1 MSAQSEKL
9 SHIGGFGSIKGGC
22 MMKNKF
28 NKKLVWLLIVTLLL
42 CLIPA
47 VYVMAKTVEAQE
59 AKIVFFYVANADGKD
74 VLVRAAPIDEIRGL
88 SHQMPNGQNYGFSYT
103 DNLPTT
109 GYAEAQGFTTD
120 ELIDYLNNYLA
131 TRWPEMGTLTYR
143 GKDRM
148 YFMADDSE
156 GLWTRSHTSEKL
168 NSVERKYVKGLYD
181 GWRMFHD
188 EPTETGGAQ
197 TWEVDDIDELDPA
210 TKEYKETAWAA
221 GEPMPVILSTHSNS
235 GRVLMYHD
243 ETSAGIGRYVDENG
257 GVVRGCLKDAL
268 DYDKALTL
276 YIPTSEHEF
285 MMGKRTAYENFKW
298 IYAIKLKMENP
309 PTTKSKGTVPAAVP
323 TYELKESGGKTL
335 LTVILTSPMEGAT
348 IYYNDGTNPS
358 ENSAQTK
365 YKEPFTIDVTGI
377 DLVANPIKYY
387 TRTVREG
394 YDDLGPQNIYYY
406 QTAPSFQRD
415 SGDGFLGKD
424 LVFKAESS
432 VTSEEWNVWIA
443 QLTKIT
449 LQYPNGTSRD
459 LTTDQY
465 RIDNKNKT
473 ITLSKGLFTTTGT
486 HAMLADATGYATR
499 TATRL
504 MKGMAPKIIMSA
516 DYPMY
521 EDIVLTF
528 DDATQAYQTEITAK
542 IDGKAVADAYLDRSK
557 PGKLTIKA
565 NYFATGALNEP
576 GKYALVL
583 SNINYLPEVQ
593 TITLTITPG
602 TPGIP
607 DLEPECQDGVYLLAD
622 ADNLLWFA
630 EQVNVKGIAD
640 LKGRLTG
647 NINLNSAS
655 WIPIGIDAMVVYSGT
670 FDGNG
675 FQIFGLNINSD
686 DNYQGLFGYV
696 KDATIKNLT
705 VSGQVNG
712 RYCSGGI
719 VGQAMNSTIDNCV
732 NKAAVQSTV
741 NSGGIVGN
749 ALGSSAIQYCSNE
762 GSISGTQ
769 YAGGI
774 CGQTSSTTCVQKC
787 INSGSVNGSNRV
799 GGIAGGNLGIKDGI
813 SVDQCVNHGD
823 VSANGNNVGGISGYV
838 QKPVS
843 SCYNTGTI
851 LGKTSDANTGIGGIA
866 GYVDNSQVT
875 NCYNIGLVSCSADAA
890 ATRIGSIAGIWAS
903 NLTSKGNYYL
913 QSDAVRGIGYCTQE
927 DKAPDATES
936 KIVEQIKALAPIL
949 GDAYVADTDQINGG
963 YPVLAWQSTAVPDE
977 RNVKRLAGDDRYAT
991 AVKVS
996 QAGWATTGTVIL
1008 ARGDDFADA
1017 VAGVPLAHQLNAPIL
1032 LTQTNSIVSATIAEI
1047 TRLKAERVIILGG
1060 PGAISDDVMG
1070 ELEGR
1075 GLVVER
1081 IQGADRYETAVR
1093 IAERLAS
1100 EGAEFDT
1107 AIIAV
1112 GTNFADALA
1121 ASSYAAMRGQPI
1133 LLTDTNYLP
1142 QATKDAIAKLGI
1154 KNTVVCGGPGAVSES
1169 VFAQLPNPK
1178 RVFGN
1183 DRYLTALELAKEF
1196 MPKST
1201 KHVYVATGLNFPDAV
1216 AGGVLAAK
1224 NNSGVLLVQGN
1235 YTEPIQQIQD
1245 YYVEQ
1250 GFTGATMLGGSSVV
1264 SSELEQW
1271 FKDNLR

>member
-28 NKKLVWLLIVTLLL
+28 NKKLVWLLILSLLL
-42 CLIPA
+42 CLVPTTD
-47 VYVMAKTVEAQE
+47 VVAKTVEAQS
-59 AKIVFFYVANADGKD
+59 AKRVFFYVTNADGKD
-74 VLVRAAPIDEIRGL
+74 VLVKDASIEEVKGW
-88 SHQMPNGQNYGFSYT
+88 SHQLSAGLNYGFSYT
-103 DNLPTT
+103 DNFPTT
-109 GYAEAQGFTTD
+109 GYAEAQGFTTA
-120 ELIDYLNNYLA
+120 ELIQKLNAYLGKE
-131 TRWPEMGTLTYR
+131 WPEMAVLTYE

-148 YFMADDSE
+148 SFMADDSF
-156 GLWTRSHTSEKL
+156 GMWTRTHIAKNL
-168 NSVERKYVKGLYD
+168 NVERRYVDGLYE
-181 GWRMFHD
+181 GWQIFHED
-188 EPTETGGAQ
+188 PIQVGEDQ
-197 TWEVDDIDELDPA
+197 TWEVDDIDELDEE
-210 TKEYKETAWAA
+210 TREYKEAAWAA
-221 GEPMPVILSTHSNS
+221 GESMPVILSPYSNS
-235 GRVLMYHD
+235 GRTLFYHD
-243 ETSAGIGRYVDENG
+243 ETSAGIGKYVDENG
-257 GVVRGCLKDAL
+257 GVVRGCLSGAL
-268 DYDKALTL
+268 GDDSALTL
-276 YIPTSEHEF
+276 YIPTSYKEF
-285 MMGKRTAYENFKW
+285 MIGKRTAWENFKW
-298 IYAIKLKMENP
+298 IYAIKLDMENP
-309 PTTKSKGTVPAAVP
+309 PAVKSEGTVPAAVP
-323 TYELKESGGKTL
+323 TYELIESGDKTL
-335 LTVILTSPMEGAT
+335 LKVTLTSPMKEAT
-348 IYYNDGTNPS
+348 IYYNDRSDPID
-358 ENSAQTK
+358 NSAQTK
-365 YKEPFTIDVTGI
+365 YKDPFTIDVTGI
-377 DLVANPIKYY
+377 DLVANPISYY
-387 TRTVREG
+387 TQTVREG
-394 YDDLGPQNIYYY
+394 YDDKGLQCVYYNP
-406 QTAPSFQRD
+406 TAPKFQTVTAG
-415 SGDGFLGKD
+415 SQLGED
-424 LVFKAESS
+424 VIFKAESS

-443 QLTKIT
+443 QITKIT

-473 ITLSKGLFTTTGT
+473 ITISKDLFTTTGT
-486 HAMLADATGYATR
+486 HTMLAEATGYATR

-583 SNINYLPEVQ
+583 SNFNYLPEVQ

-622 ADNLLWFA
+622 ADDLLWFA

-670 FDGNG
+670 FDGNS

-749 ALGSSAIQYCSNE
+749 ALGSSAVQYCSNE
-762 GSISGTQ
+762 GSINGTQ

-799 GGIAGGNLGIKDGI
+799 GGITGGNLGIKDGI

-851 LGKTSDANTGIGGIA
+851 LGKISDSNTGIGGIA

-890 ATRIGSIAGIWAS
+890 ATRIGSIIGIWAS
-903 NLTSKGNYYL
+903 NLSSKGNYYL
-913 QSDAVRGIGYCTQE
+913 QNDAVSGIGFCTHE

-936 KIVEQIKALAPIL
+936 KTVDQMKALAPIL
-949 GDAYVADTDQINGG
+949 GDPYVADTDQINGG
-963 YPVLAWQSTAVPDE
+963 YPILAWQSTAVPDE
-977 RNVKRLAGDDRYAT
+977 RNVKRLAGDDRYKT

-996 QAGWATTGTVIL
+996 QAGWTTAGTVIL

-1032 LTQTNSIVSATIAEI
+1032 LTQTNSIVPAIIEEI

-1060 PGAISDDVMG
+1060 PGAISDNVRG
-1070 ELEGR
+1070 EFER
-1075 GLVVER
+1075 IGLTVER
-1081 IQGADRYETAVR
+1081 IEGADRYETAVR
-1093 IAERLAS
+1093 IAERMVR

-1107 AIIAV
+1107 AFIAV

-1142 QATKDAIAKLGI
+1142 QATKDAIANLGI

-1169 VFAQLPNPK
+1169 VFDELPNPK
-1178 RVFGN
+1178 RVYGN

-1201 KHVYVATGLNFPDAV
+1201 KHVYIATGLDFPDAV

-1235 YTEPIQQIQD
+1235 QTVPIQQIQD
-1245 YYVEQ
+1245 FYVEH
-1250 GFTGATMLGGSSVV
+1250 GFTGATMFGGSSVV

-1271 FKDNLR
+1271 FKDNSQ